1 MTTTFTV
8 TAGSGFY
15 SISNNGNNL
24 VPLDNPSLTLLRGT
38 TYTFS
43 LSVPGHPFRI
53 QTTIGAYNSANQYT
67 TGITYSNGAGA
78 ETGNLVFVVPANAPS
93 TLYYICQYHFTMN
106 GVINIAD
113 APVVCYAKGTLIL
126 TNQGYVPIEYIKE
139 GNKIVIK
146 GEINNHTNINPTAN
160 TEIKD
165 VLWISSYKVHAL
177 NLESRPICI
186 KKNAFGENY
195 PFEDLYVS
203 PDHLILININ
213 NVINMIRSKNLVNG
227 TTIYQD
233 MECDEVEYYHLEC
246 ETHSAI
252 FANGLLAESYLDL
265 NNRSVF
271 TDNTPPAIK

>member
-8 TAGSGFY
+8 TSSSGYY
-15 SISNNGNNL
+15 SISNNGINLGNN
-24 VPLDNPSLTLLRGT
+24 PPLTLLRGT

-43 LSVPGHPFRI
+43 LNVSGHPFRI
-53 QTTIGAYNSANQYT
+53 QTTIGAYDPNTQYT
-67 TGITYSNGAGA
+67 TGITNSGA
-78 ETGNLVFVVPANAPS
+78 ESGNLVFVVPANAPN
-93 TLYYICQYHFTMN
+93 TLYYICEYHPAMN
-106 GVINIAD
+106 GVINITD

-126 TNQGYVPIEYIKE
+126 TNQGYVPIQHIKE

-146 GEINNHTNINPTAN
+146 GEINNYTNINPTAN

-165 VLWISSYKVHAL
+165 VLWISSYKVNAL

-203 PDHLILININ
+203 PNHLIVININ

-252 FANGLLAESYLDL
+252 FANGLLAESYSDL